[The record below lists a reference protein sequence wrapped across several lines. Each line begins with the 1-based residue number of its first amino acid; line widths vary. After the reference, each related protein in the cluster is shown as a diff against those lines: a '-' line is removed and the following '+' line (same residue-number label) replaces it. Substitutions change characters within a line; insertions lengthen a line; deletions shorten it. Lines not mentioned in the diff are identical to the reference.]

1 MTPEEFAETAIKG
14 ALILNP
20 LTAPLV
26 LGGGGLGKLVGLGGK
41 KQEPPKPKGQQT
53 GQPGS
58 DPNAPPSPPP
68 EWVRQLPPG
77 GYADADTNYGSQ
89 HQSLPPGAPDMDALI
104 PGLLSQWEEANRRR
118 DAESR
123 KFYPERTRID
133 LEAWKQREAI
143 ARENALERMR
153 EKTKRDKELKVID
166 AWTAVTQSE
175 IQRETALGLGM
186 MNLSATLG
194 MPNPNVLAA
203 NANAIAAG
211 VKGFTGAQPVF

>member
-1 MTPEEFAETAIKG
+1 MTPEEFLGNALKG
-14 ALILNP
+14 ALIVNP
-20 LTAPLV
+20 ITAPLV
-26 LGGGGLGKLVGLGGK
+26 ISSELGKLVGLGGK
-41 KQEPPKPKGQQT
+41 KQEPPKAKSQQT
-53 GQPGS
+53 GQPES
-58 DPNAPPSPPP
+58 DPNAPPPPLP
-68 EWVRQLPPG
+68 EWAEQLPPE
-77 GYADADTNYGSQ
+77 GYADPNTNYDPRQ
-89 HQSLPPGAPDMDALI
+89 QPLPPGAPDVGALL

-118 DAESR
+118 EAEAR
-123 KFYPERTRID
+123 KFYPERTQID

-143 ARENALERMR
+143 ARENSLERMR

-175 IQRETALGLGM
+175 IQRETAMGLGM

>member
-1 MTPEEFAETAIKG
+1 
-14 ALILNP
+14 
-20 LTAPLV
+20 
-26 LGGGGLGKLVGLGGK
+26 
-41 KQEPPKPKGQQT
+41 
-53 GQPGS
+53 
-58 DPNAPPSPPP
+58 
-68 EWVRQLPPG
+68 
-77 GYADADTNYGSQ
+77 
-89 HQSLPPGAPDMDALI
+89 MDALI

>member
-1 MTPEEFAETAIKG
+1 MTPQQFAEA
-14 ALILNP
+14 ALKAVLSGNP

-26 LGGGGLGKLVGLGGK
+26 LSGELGKLVGLGGE
-41 KQEPPKPKGQQT
+41 KQEPPKPKSQKT
-53 GQPGS
+53 GQPES
-58 DPNAPPSPPP
+58 DPNAPPPPLP
-68 EWVRQLPPG
+68 DWAEQLPPG
-77 GYADADTNYGSQ
+77 GYADPNTNYDPRQ
-89 HQSLPPGAPDMDALI
+89 QPLPPGAPDMGSLL

-118 DAESR
+118 EAEAR
-123 KFYPERTRID
+123 KFYPERTQID

-143 ARENALERMR
+143 ARENSLERMR

-175 IQRETALGLGM
+175 IQRETALGVGM

-203 NANAIAAG
+203 SSSAIAAG
-211 VKGFTGAQPVF
+211 SKGFTGAQPVF